1 MLNLARLRSQ
11 SKCMTT
17 LLHEFQYADD
27 CALIADSEEAL
38 QDCIDSFAEAAS
50 SFGLTINCK
59 KTEVMALQN
68 SAVRNPL
75 SVNGTHLA
83 NVHSFE
89 YLGSTVTDD
98 CRMDKE
104 LDCRIQCATTSFG
117 RLWDRLWSS
126 HDISNKTKISV
137 YKAAITSALL
147 FGAETWTL
155 YQRHFVRL
163 RRVQKRHLR
172 AILRVPYTDRITN
185 DQILDRAGVPDI
197 EMIVRKMQLRWAG
210 HVARMSDNRI
220 PKQLLFGELTIGTRT
235 WRRSIHDGLVLYDD
249 SRRERNA
256 TKRARRHAARNATSS
271 TSQDAYMCRHCG
283 RTCSSRIGIL
293 SHERAC
299 NKQKRT

>member
-1 MLNLARLRSQ
+1 M
-11 SKCMTT
+11 
-17 LLHEFQYADD
+17 
-27 CALIADSEEAL
+27 
-38 QDCIDSFAEAAS
+38 
-50 SFGLTINCK
+50 
-59 KTEVMALQN
+59 
-68 SAVRNPL
+68 RNPL

-83 NVHSFE
+83 NVHTFK

-98 CRMDKE
+98 CRLDKE

-117 RLWDRLWSS
+117 RLWNRLWSS

-137 YKAAITSALL
+137 YTAAISSALL

-163 RRVQKRHLR
+163 RRVQQRHLR

-197 EMIVRKMQLRWAG
+197 EMIVRKMQLWWAG
-210 HVARMSDNRI
+210 HVARMSDDRI
-220 PKQLLFGELTIGTRT
+220 PKQLLFGELTTGTRTVGRPLLRWKDSLKDTLKQSNISTTQWQDTATDRST
-235 WRRSIHDGLVLYDD
+235 WRRSVHDGLMIYDN

-256 TKRARRHAARNATSS
+256 TKRARRHAARNATTT
-271 TSQDAYMCRHCG
+271 TSQDAYMFRHCG

-299 NKQKRT
+299 NKQRGRDT